1 MLLLRSVLLLLVLA
15 VWSALGSENLAK
27 WVKIKWQINAL
38 RDAMKVGEGDPL
50 SFVMKVLVLGAI
62 YDAPPAL
69 DAFTH
74 ALTDPLYEGL
84 APFAKRVSEA
94 TLTLETALFQ
104 GMNHTNGVAYDH
116 THELWQCVSRE
127 VDVFVFAVR
136 ARELKRSERL
146 RARIAIDGDTASPV
160 M

>member
-1 MLLLRSVLLLLVLA
+1 MIPLHSVLLLLALVVGSVL
-15 VWSALGSENLAK
+15 SSENLAK

-74 ALTDPLYEGL
+74 ALTDPVYEGL

-94 TLTLETALFQ
+94 TLTLEKALFQ

-136 ARELKRSERL
+136 TRELKRSERL